1 MEETFEGWRVTALCR
16 PTYSLGHNMRLP
28 EYVETQKHI
37 DPEREHKVLLNMGDE
52 REAFNKIFGEAIEKY
67 NKKQKRA
74 DRRITDYY
82 QKILDD
88 ERAGKHKNPKATSE
102 RKTCYE
108 FQFYIGNRESHC
120 PDKKAEKILR
130 TYITKILP
138 RKFPNFIPINITMH
152 NDEYSFDRKN
162 NRMESPLH
170 FHVVGIFVA
179 HALTPE
185 EAEEEKK
192 YREKCK
198 EIKKKESE
206 RKGIIWDEKEW
217 KKKDWRKGMIKRY
230 GKSLEKGMELQ
241 TSMSAACNEMGF
253 FTQKGRNTAQQQF
266 EEAVR
271 KDLMD
276 FAEEMGVKINRT
288 KGYSH
293 KHKEKSIYKKEQDNM
308 ALEKELVAR
317 ETLLQA
323 RELQLQNRIDDFDYQ
338 IQNIEDKELELKKK
352 EEEQQKR
359 EENLNKLTAD
369 LQFEQN
375 YVKKQKIEYAEKET
389 ALNLKE
395 KSLERQKA
403 YLEKQSENQREREKK
418 IQQGEAP
425 YLEREK
431 ELLEEKREIFKQNQE
446 LNQKRKE
453 LQEYDEELK
462 VRDAKVKQK
471 EHEANKKLAEISHEE
486 QNLQDQIK
494 VASPML
500 IEVKK
505 WEMEFKN
512 NGESIKWAQ
521 NEFDRFQKEP
531 NKISFEKLKNSIVN
545 GISGLILHIKNSYE
559 TIISGLKEKLYG
571 KKHFYEKN
579 NKYYCEYSYGAEDY
593 KDMFLNTPVDVMRR
607 AIDETK
613 LKGKNT
619 FGELEHLESKSFLE
633 RHFPKAKERITE
645 INQKLYKMNN
655 EHSYSM

>member
-1 MEETFEGWRVTALCR
+1 MEEIFEGWRVTALCR
-16 PTYSLGHNMRLP
+16 PIYSLGHNMRLP

-170 FHVVGIFVA
+170 FHVVGVFVA

-293 KHKEKSIYKKEQDNM
+293 KHKEKSIYKKEQDNI
-308 ALEKELVAR
+308 ALEKELAAR
-317 ETLLQA
+317 EAVLQA

-471 EHEANKKLAEISHEE
+471 EHEANKKLTEISHEE

-521 NEFDRFQKEP
+521 NEFERFQKEP
-531 NKISFEKLKNSIVN
+531 NKSSFEKLKTTIIN
-545 GISGLILHIKNSYE
+545 GISGFITNIKKSYE

-579 NKYYCEYSYGAEDY
+579 NIYYCDYSYGAEDY
-593 KDMFLNTPVDVMRR
+593 KEMLIDTPIDDILN
-607 AIDETK
+607 AINETK
-613 LKGKNT
+613 KKGKRT
-619 FGELEHLESKSFLE
+619 FAEVANNEGLQFYE
-633 RHFPKAKERITE
+633 RYFTKAKLLSHERQIE
-645 INQKLYKMNN
+645 LAKKQNRNI
-655 EHSYSM
+655 SR